1 MAAKLVYDAVATIG
15 KYTDKQGNEKKRY
28 LSVGKV
34 FESEGGGLSLKLDS
48 VPVTPE
54 WSGWISFYVPKDSKE
69 QSPTQEQHNT
79 KKADGFQPQAKG
91 AFDDDQDIPFANPYR
106 GKMLLCI

>member
-28 LSVGKV
+28 LTVGKV
-34 FESEGGGLSLKLDS
+34 FESEGGGLSLKLES

-54 WSGWISFYVPKDSKE
+54 WSGWISFFVPKDME
-69 QSPTQEQHNT
+69 RSPAQEQHSAA
-79 KKADGFQPQAKG
+79 KANGFQPQAKNI
-91 AFDDDQDIPFANPYR
+91 FDDDQDIPFN
-106 GKMLLCI
+106 